1 MVAEEEARA
10 EETGVVSEVEEMAV
24 EVEEE
29 VVLGR
34 MDQTIIVRYLL
45 WN

>member
-1 MVAEEEARA
+1 MAAEEEARA